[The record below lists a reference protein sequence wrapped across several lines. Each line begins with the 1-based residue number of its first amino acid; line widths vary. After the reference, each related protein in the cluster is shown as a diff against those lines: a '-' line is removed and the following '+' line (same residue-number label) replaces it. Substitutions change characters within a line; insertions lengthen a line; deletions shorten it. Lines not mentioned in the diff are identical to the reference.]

1 MRNAKGWVQLPLMA
15 RLVASMP
22 ATEQPTA
29 LSSGLAPMEP
39 NMPRTLTLA
48 AALLLAL
55 STTTLASEPSAAAPD
70 AAFHQQFAAMM
81 RQASDGDF
89 AGACK
94 AMDALRGHASLATVP
109 TRPRV
114 DMLLVGAAVYWR
126 CERFDDALAEAQAAN
141 AILQTS
147 HGVYVEAMLGEAA
160 GKTDVA
166 VDAMLAFARTWPR
179 DGNYDAYDLAWRL
192 QRELSKDPAR
202 QTRFLQDLFDAGFDP
217 VDADPSAMWFELA
230 RLQLD
235 AGDVPRGKAA
245 AARVMGWQMAARM
258 RIDRR
263 FDPVLADDAELGDAH
278 AQSGRLTRAMEA
290 KLEASPTSMAPRLAV
305 AEELVLQ
312 GDYPKAIAYIDDAL
326 HAVRRGEEAEWVG
339 LDLRLNLMRA
349 RSTANL
355 RQGKPQQ
362 ALEDLEMAALFL
374 PPNAP
379 DLSGLMRADLLC
391 DLGRGTDAA
400 RAMTGDTQGLPWLER
415 VTLKIDVC
423 IATLAGNTA
432 RARKQ
437 IEALKGMLDAD
448 EQETLVAVYLRV
460 GDVEA
465 AAPVFI
471 ALLDNP
477 ATRSDALKWAQNDMR
492 TPGMPGMVDY
502 RKAFDDM
509 MARADVKVALDKYGR
524 VLTWDMYLRL
534 E

>member
-1 MRNAKGWVQLPLMA
+1 
-15 RLVASMP
+15 
-22 ATEQPTA
+22 
-29 LSSGLAPMEP
+29 
-39 NMPRTLTLA
+39 MPRTLTLA

-55 STTTLASEPSAAAPD
+55 STPTLANEPAAAAPD
-70 AAFHQQFAAMM
+70 AGFHQQFAAAM
-81 RQASDGDF
+81 RQASDGNF

-94 AMDALRGHASLATVP
+94 AMDALRGHASLAAVP

-114 DMLLVGAAVYWR
+114 DMLLVRAAVYWR

-202 QTRFLQDLFDAGFDP
+202 QTRFLQSLFDAGFDP

-245 AARVMGWQMAARM
+245 AARVMGMRMAAKM

-263 FDPVLADDAELGDAH
+263 FDPVLADNAELGDVR
-278 AQSGRLTRAMEA
+278 AQSARLARAAEA
-290 KLEASPTSMAPRLAV
+290 KLETSPTSMALRLAM

-312 GDYPKAIAYIDDAL
+312 GDYPRAIAYIDDAI
-326 HAVRRGEEAEWVG
+326 HAVRREEESEWAG

-355 RQGKPQQ
+355 RHGKPQQ
-362 ALEDLEMAALFL
+362 ALDDLEMAAVFL
-374 PPNAP
+374 PVNAP
-379 DLSGLMRADLLC
+379 DLTGLMRADLLC
-391 DLGRGTDAA
+391 DLGRGSDAA
-400 RAMTGDTQGLPWLER
+400 RAINASLQGPPWLKP

-423 IATLAGNTA
+423 VAALAGDTA
-432 RARKQ
+432 RARTQ
-437 IEALKGMLDAD
+437 IEALKGVLADD
-448 EQETLVAVYLRV
+448 EQEALVATYLRV

-465 AAPVFI
+465 AAPAFI
-471 ALLDNP
+471 ALLDDP
-477 ATRSDALKWAQNDMR
+477 ASRSDALTWAQDDKR
-492 TPGMPGMVDY
+492 TPGLPGMVAY
-502 RKAFDDM
+502 RKAFDAM
-509 MARADVKVALDKYGR
+509 MARPDVQAALKKYGR
-524 VLTWDMYLRL
+524 VLTWDMYLGL